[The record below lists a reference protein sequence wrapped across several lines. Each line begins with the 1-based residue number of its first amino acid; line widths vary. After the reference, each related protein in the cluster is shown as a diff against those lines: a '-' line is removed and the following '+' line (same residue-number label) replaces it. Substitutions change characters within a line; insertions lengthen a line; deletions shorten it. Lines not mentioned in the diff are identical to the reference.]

1 MNYHQ
6 LIPKTP
12 GNILH
17 YSQFSVAII
26 LHEIEGEEY
35 VLLERRSPHLDYQ
48 PRDISLPGG
57 RIEPGETKEKA
68 ALRESSEELLL
79 PENCFEV
86 IGQLDSIQTP
96 YGVEVSVFLM
106 RLHHEGKLEKW
117 NEDEVEEVIYF
128 PLEDLLKDVPTYYVE
143 TAHLFGDDFP
153 FELIEGGR
161 NYPFKTMKLPYY
173 FYPLKKGTIWGLTA
187 RILHYF
193 GEKVKELKKEL

>member
-1 MNYHQ
+1 MDYHK
-6 LIPKTP
+6 LIPQTP

-17 YSQFSVAII
+17 YAQFSVALI
-26 LHEIEGEEY
+26 LQEIDGVDY
-35 VLLERRSPHLDYQ
+35 ILLERRSPHLDYQ

-57 RIEPGETKEKA
+57 KIEQGESKQAA
-68 ALRESSEELLL
+68 ALRESSEELFV
-79 PENCFEV
+79 PQEEFEM

-106 RLHHEGKLEKW
+106 KLHRKEKLSQW

-128 PLEDLLKDVPTYYVE
+128 PLQELLKEMPVYYVE
-143 TAHLFGDDFP
+143 TAHVFGDDFP
-153 FELIEGGR
+153 FDYIEGGR

-173 FYPLKKGTIWGLTA
+173 FYPLKKGWVWGLTA

-193 GEKVKELKKEL
+193 GEKIKEQSSIS